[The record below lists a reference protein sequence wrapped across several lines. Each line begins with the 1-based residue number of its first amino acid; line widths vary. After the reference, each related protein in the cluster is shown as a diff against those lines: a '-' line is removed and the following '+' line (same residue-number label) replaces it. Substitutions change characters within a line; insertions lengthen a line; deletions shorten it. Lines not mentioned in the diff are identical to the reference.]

1 MVFFMS
7 DFKDSCAN
15 ALLGGSTGAAIGAFG
30 GPIGSFIGL
39 FSD

>member
-1 MVFFMS
+1 MS

-15 ALLGGSTGAAIGAFG
+15 ALLGGSTGTAVGGAIGS
-30 GPIGSFIGL
+30 IVGL

>member
-1 MVFFMS
+1 MS

-15 ALLGGSTGAAIGAFG
+15 ALLGGSTGAAVGGA
-30 GPIGSFIGL
+30 IGSIIGL